1 MNQWQKGK
9 FLYSFIYFIFSKNS
23 APIGGGGKQCE
34 CIRIRTCIH
43 SYVDVCVCGMF
54 SIDAKSHN
62 KHGMFPLVR
71 GSWKK
76 RGGWRISWKSVK
88 IRLSWTPAEIVCFTS
103 PPFFFF
109 LLCIFLFFFFFSLCM
124 GFCCCCYRVIHSGA
138 ILTFDPFCFLRV
150 CSRSNFPPPK
160 APFWNN
166 ASLFLFFHPPWK
178 PRLLLFLK
186 TKNP

>member
-43 SYVDVCVCGMF
+43 SYVDVCVCVECFLSMQR
-54 SIDAKSHN
+54 ATTN
-62 KHGMFPLVR
+62 MECFPLCGGVE
-71 GSWKK
+71 KK
-76 RGGWRISWKSVK
+76 GGMEDFLKERENSSVMNS
-88 IRLSWTPAEIVCFTS
+88 RRDCLFHL
-103 PPFFFF
+103 PPLFF
-109 LLCIFLFFFFFSLCM
+109 LSIMHFSFFFFSLCM

-166 ASLFLFFHPPWK
+166 ASLFLFFHIP
-178 PRLLLFLK
+178 LK
-186 TKNP
+186 ATLIIIS